1 MCGCVCTCTCMH
13 AMVFLWKAGEN
24 LWELLLCFHHVDS
37 REYLGYEVWQQVS
50 LPAEPSIWPLMKYFK
65 LQSMMEKMLPRVKTL
80 RIQSMITFL
89 SITPIF

>member
-1 MCGCVCTCTCMH
+1 MCGCVCTCTCMS

-24 LWELLLCFHHVDS
+24 LW
-37 REYLGYEVWQQVS
+37 EYLGYEVWQQVS

-65 LQSMMEKMLPRVKTL
+65 LQPMMEKMLPRVKTL
-80 RIQSMITFL
+80 QIQSMITFL